1 MSPRLRTVLLFA
13 CLLVTSVARA
23 AGDDPDAGAEQGA
36 CKIEETGEVP
46 VAIQSDPPGAI
57 LRLWQDGKVVARGRT
72 PFVRLLA
79 PGRYELVVDA
89 ARGEPQRRVLEARA
103 GEAVALVVRF
113 PR

>member
-1 MSPRLRTVLLFA
+1 MAPRLRTALLTA
-13 CLLVTSVARA
+13 WLLAASVARA
-23 AGDDPDAGAEQGA
+23 AGDDRDAGAEQGA
-36 CKIEETGEVP
+36 CKVEDTGEVP

-57 LRLWQDGKVVARGRT
+57 LRIWQDGKVVARGRT

-89 ARGEPQRRVLEARA
+89 ARGQPERRVFEARA